1 VIHIDYS
8 SINAIMQSSTPRSH
22 KISIK
27 ENIRFALITV
37 STSRFEKY
45 GRARSPQEAEDLSGD
60 RMYTKVK
67 DNGHEVISYSLVPD
81 DTVFIRDLIS
91 RMIDEDVDVIVTSG
105 GTGLSPDDVTIEAIS
120 PLFHKEIHGFG
131 EYFRYLSIGQIG
143 SSVVLTRACAG
154 IVGNKVIF
162 CLPGS
167 PNAVDLAFSEVI
179 LPEAGHILKH
189 VGKAA

>member
-1 VIHIDYS
+1 
-8 SINAIMQSSTPRSH
+8 MQSSTPRSH
-22 KISIK
+22 KIGIK
-27 ENIRFALITV
+27 GNIRFALITV

-45 GRARSPQEAEDLSGD
+45 GPARSPQEAEDLSGG
-60 RMYTKVK
+60 RMYTLVREK
-67 DNGHEVISYSLVPD
+67 GHEIVSYSLVPD
-81 DTVFIRDLIS
+81 DIASIRDLIS
-91 RMIDEDVDVIVTSG
+91 HMIDEDVDVIVTSG

-154 IVGNKVIF
+154 VVEKKVIF

-189 VGKAA
+189 VRRVA

>member
-1 VIHIDYS
+1 
-8 SINAIMQSSTPRSH
+8 MQTSTPLSH
-22 KISIK
+22 KQHIK

-37 STSRFEKY
+37 STSRFNKY
-45 GRARSPQEAEDLSGD
+45 GSAISPQEAEDLSGD
-60 RMYTKVK
+60 RMYTMVQE
-67 DNGHEVISYSLVPD
+67 NGHEVVSYSLVPD
-81 DTVFIRDLIS
+81 DHVCIRDLIS

-105 GTGLSPDDVTIEAIS
+105 GTGLSPDDVTIEAVF
-120 PLFHKEIHGFG
+120 PLFHKEIQGFG

-154 IVGNKVIF
+154 IVDNKIIF
-162 CLPGS
+162 CIPGS

-189 VGKAA
+189 LGKVA

>member
-1 VIHIDYS
+1 
-8 SINAIMQSSTPRSH
+8 MQSSTPRFH
-22 KISIK
+22 KTGIK
-27 ENIRFALITV
+27 ENIRFALVTI
-37 STSRFEKY
+37 STSRFDKY
-45 GRARSPQEAEDLSGD
+45 GPARSPQEAEDLSGS
-60 RMYTKVK
+60 RMYTQVRE
-67 DNGHEVISYSLVPD
+67 NGHEVVSYTLVPD
-81 DTVFIRDLIS
+81 DAAFIRDLIS
-91 RMIDEDVDVIVTSG
+91 RMIDENVDVIVTSG

-154 IVGNKVIF
+154 IVKNKVIF

-189 VGKAA
+189 AGKVK